1 MRSHWPAVLRAFLAV
16 FCLATAAVAQ
26 DRATDTQDQAQPD
39 GSSTPKK
46 SAAAKPKTRRYASGR
61 STPPETAGTSSSSSL
76 ASTTAPKTEFATFGA
91 GCFWHVEDTFEHL
104 KGVKNAVSGYSG
116 GVVAYPSY
124 EMVHTGETGHAE
136 VVQVEYDPRVISYED
151 LLNIFW
157 RCHDPTSINRQGE
170 DEGPQYRS
178 VIFYHSEAQRK
189 AALKSYEQLTRAR
202 VFRSPIVTQLFPMR
216 AFFPAEDY
224 HQNYYSGMRPTTT
237 RRRRPAAVHSN
248 AKIKAAPTKS
258 KTAARPAQKPRST
271 PTPAPA
277 KDDSAASQRD
287 SARPLP

>member
-1 MRSHWPAVLRAFLAV
+1 MRSHWPAVLRAVLAV

-61 STPPETAGTSSSSSL
+61 STPADTAGTLASSSSTT
-76 ASTTAPKTEFATFGA
+76 TTAPKTEFATFGA

-116 GVVAYPSY
+116 GMVAYPSY

-136 VVQVEYDPRVISYED
+136 VVQVEYDPSVVSYEQ
-151 LLNIFW
+151 LLNVFW

-178 VIFYHSEAQRK
+178 VILYHSEDQRK
-189 AALKSYEQLTRAR
+189 AALKSYQQLTKAR
-202 VFRSPIVTQLFPMR
+202 VFRSPIVTQLVPMQ

-224 HQNYYSGMRPTTT
+224 HQNYYSGLRRTTT
-237 RRRRPAAVHSN
+237 RRRRPAA
-248 AKIKAAPTKS
+248 ATARFKPAPTKS
-258 KTAARPAQKPRST
+258 KTAARPAQKPLA
-271 PTPAPA
+271 TPAAA
-277 KDDSAASQRD
+277 KDESAASQHD
-287 SARPLP
+287 NDKPVP